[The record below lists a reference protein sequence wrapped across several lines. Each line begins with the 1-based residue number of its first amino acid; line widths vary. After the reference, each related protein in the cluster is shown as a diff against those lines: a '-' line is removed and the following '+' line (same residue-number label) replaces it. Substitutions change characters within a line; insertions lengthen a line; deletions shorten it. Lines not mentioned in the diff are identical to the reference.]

1 MKTLIFLFGRLSV
14 IFLVSCSVSNY
25 DKIQEHIY
33 RVNALDN
40 TSIVG
45 YNLIS
50 IVDDKNSKFIL
61 LAKRFGAGVDK
72 PPFDPYDTI
81 KIGAKYRLHIT
92 ESKID
97 NLYFTEKYSMT
108 KDIYFEFDSIIVL
121 HNDSVLTPVYS
132 SDDVFDKFVKK

>member
-1 MKTLIFLFGRLSV
+1 MYRTYLFFLGFSV
-14 IFLVSCSVSNY
+14 IYLISCSVYNY
-25 DKIQEHIY
+25 EKSQEHLY
-33 RVNALDN
+33 RVNAFDN

-72 PPFDPYDTI
+72 PPFDSYDTI

-92 ESKID
+92 VSKIE
-97 NLYFTEKYSMT
+97 NLSFTDKSSMT
-108 KDIYFEFDSIIVL
+108 KDIYFEFDSITVL
-121 HNDSVLTPVYS
+121 HNNSVLTPIYS
-132 SDDVFDKFVKK
+132 SGDVFDKYVKK